1 MLNPSTVPDTIGAA
15 ARCPSTPNSR
25 PNCRSRPIMLT
36 LLGPAASARHCD
48 GVSRRDFLRLGA
60 VGMGGLSLAQL
71 LALEQAQADSQPT
84 KTGSGKRHKSL
95 IMIFLCGGPP
105 HQDM

>member
-1 MLNPSTVPDTIGAA
+1 
-15 ARCPSTPNSR
+15 
-25 PNCRSRPIMLT
+25 MLT
-36 LLGPAASARHCD
+36 LLGPASNARHCD
-48 GVSRRDFLRLGA
+48 GVSRRDFLRIGA

-71 LALEQAQADSQPT
+71 LALEAQADAQAQADSQPV
-84 KTGSGKRHKSL
+84 KLAGGKRHKSL